1 MLEIVCLIWLWRVNG
16 KNAAANGQSPRKYR
30 IMTLALWFGM
40 EFTGCSRRG
49 DPHGFVV
56 PE

>member
-30 IMTLALWFGM
+30 IMTTLWN
-40 EFTGCSRRG
+40 TST
-49 DPHGFVV
+49 DSVKT
-56 PE
+56 